1 MGMLMSVVKRWMK
14 KLTSRTLVLK
24 FYYTSSEA
32 ASRVFN
38 NFYRFFTLNK
48 DNYQILKS
56 SIEDDYLYSDHYIV
70 FFKVR
75 EFEKDLQLDDLL
87 ERMIGYRAGE
97 QKEEMKE
104 CCKTK
109 KGFNQ

>member
-1 MGMLMSVVKRWMK
+1 MK
-14 KLTSRTLVLK
+14 KFFKNLFKKIASKTLVLK
-24 FYYTSSEA
+24 FYYTSPEA

-38 NFYRFFTLNK
+38 GFYRFFTLNK
-48 DNYQILKS
+48 DNYRILKS
-56 SIEDDYLYSDHYIV
+56 SIEDDYLDSDHYIV

-75 EFEKDLQLDDLL
+75 EFEKDPRLDNFL
-87 ERMIGYRAGE
+87 ERMIGELCG